1 MFPEQS
7 GASGIEV
14 LSCRS
19 MSEFFFPPLCVVA
32 ILRSFVNWDTSQ
44 IRVFWLPQFH
54 GQIEQR
60 ELKIVALHFSYGS
73 LVMVHWMTKKKV
85 GNIAKV
91 K

>member
-1 MFPEQS
+1 M
-7 GASGIEV
+7 
-14 LSCRS
+14 
-19 MSEFFFPPLCVVA
+19 A

-73 LVMVHWMTKKKV
+73 LVMLYCMAKTKKRR
-85 GNIAKV
+85 
-91 K
+91 